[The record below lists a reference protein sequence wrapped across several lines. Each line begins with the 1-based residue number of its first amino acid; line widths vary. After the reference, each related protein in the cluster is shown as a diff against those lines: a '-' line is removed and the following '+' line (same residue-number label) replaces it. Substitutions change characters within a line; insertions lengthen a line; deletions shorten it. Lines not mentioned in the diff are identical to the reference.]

1 MSQVKPVLLDP
12 ETEREWEGGF
22 LSTVHSAL
30 LHCLLCFSPLLCFF
44 SNVHFD
50 SLHSSLC
57 FSPLCC
63 VLFLHCAGIHI
74 HSESRV

>member
-22 LSTVHSAL
+22 HSTVLFSIVRFAF
-30 LHCLLCFSPLLCFF
+30 LHYCAFSPMCTY
-44 SNVHFD
+44 FD
-50 SLHSSLC
+50 SLHYSLC